1 MRVFMRL
8 EQPPAR
14 AGGGSH
20 VAAGE
25 DDPPGVSA
33 GHLALIGVSLT
44 LVLSSCGGSGTH
56 KAADGPTTSTSSSTS
71 VASSAAV
78 LDAYRAE
85 WAAFEHALTTA
96 NAYDPALAT
105 TMVDPQLQRV
115 RANLLADK
123 NQGIVGRGT
132 VRLDPHVT
140 SLTAAQATV
149 ADCMYSTS
157 ELVYEATGK
166 QVPPITPPENDGVQ
180 ATLLLSGSA
189 WKVSQQTV
197 TDGKCAPG
205 E

>member
-1 MRVFMRL
+1 MAVARPSRRPAAGAVRGSGTRPD
-8 EQPPAR
+8 QGDPPAG
-14 AGGGSH
+14 AGRLL
-20 VAAGE
+20 VAIA
-25 DDPPGVSA
+25 S
-33 GHLALIGVSLT
+33 LAL
-44 LVLSSCGGSGTH
+44 VLAACGGSGGH
-56 KAADGPTTSTSSSTS
+56 KAGDGPTTTSAKSTA
-71 VASSAAV
+71 VATTAGV
-78 LDAYRAE
+78 LSAYRAE

-96 NAYDPALAT
+96 NAYDPALPA

-166 QVPPITPPENDGVQ
+166 PVPPITPPENDGVQ
-180 ATLLLSGSA
+180 ATLVLSGSV

-197 TDGKCAPG
+197 MDGKCAPG